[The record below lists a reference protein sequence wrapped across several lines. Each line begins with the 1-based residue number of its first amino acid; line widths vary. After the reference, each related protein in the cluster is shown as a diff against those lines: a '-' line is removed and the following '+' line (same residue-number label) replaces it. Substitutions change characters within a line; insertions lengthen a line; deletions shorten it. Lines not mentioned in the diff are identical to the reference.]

1 MNETSEVYRLLSETL
16 ANPGHPAVLWQAAIL
31 AIAVLLAWGVDR
43 LIRRHMPLQEG
54 AWKLGI
60 GGVNRVIFPLA
71 ALLVVVFGKALIG
84 HWFPRHTNLLALA
97 GTLLTALALIRLV
110 VYALRQAFPPSGWL
124 QASERFTVGIVLIGF
139 TLHATGLLPEI
150 IHALDDFDF
159 TLGKQRIS
167 LLKIINAAAA
177 IAVTMIVAMWIG
189 RASEKRIMSSEHIDL
204 NLRVVLTKV
213 VKALLIFAGVL
224 IALSA
229 VGINLTL
236 LSVFGGALGVAL
248 GLGLQKIASNY
259 VSGFIILL
267 DRSIRIGDLVT
278 IDNRYGEVTSITSR
292 CVVVKNRDGTEAIIP
307 NEILITST
315 VINHSYTNQEVRVN
329 IPLQISYDSPLD
341 MALQLMLGAAQNHPR
356 VLPEP
361 EPKAFLVSF
370 GDSGIN
376 LELRLWIKDPEEGQM
391 SLRSEINLAIW
402 QAFQENGVE
411 IPYPQQEVRLIG
423 QYSPDEIAI
432 LGEQRLNREEEE

>member
-1 MNETSEVYRLLSETL
+1 MNESSEVYRLLSETL
-16 ANPGHPAVLWQAAIL
+16 ANPGHPAVLWQTAIL
-31 AIAVLLAWGVDR
+31 AIALLLAWSVDR
-43 LIRRHMPLQEG
+43 LIRRHMPRQEG

-60 GGVNRVIFPLA
+60 GGVNRIIFPLA
-71 ALLVVVFGKALIG
+71 ALLVVVFGKALIR
-84 HWFPRHTNLLALA
+84 HWYPHHTNLLALA

-110 VYALRQAFPPSGWL
+110 VYALRHAFPPSGWL
-124 QASERFTVGIVLIGF
+124 QASERFTVGMVLIGF

-213 VKALLIFAGVL
+213 VKALLIFVGIL
-224 IALSA
+224 IALSS
-229 VGINLTL
+229 VGIDLTL

-315 VINHSYTNQEVRVN
+315 VINHSYTNQEVRVQ
-329 IPLQISYDSPLD
+329 IPVQISYDSPLEI
-341 MALQLMLGAAQNHPR
+341 ALQLMLGAAQRHPR
-356 VLPEP
+356 VLAEP
-361 EPKAFLVSF
+361 PPKAFLASF
-370 GDSGIN
+370 GDNGIN

-402 QAFQENGVE
+402 QSFQENGVE
-411 IPYPQQEVRLIG
+411 IPYPQREVRLIG
-423 QYSPDEIAI
+423 QYSPEEIAI
-432 LGEQRLNREEEE
+432 LGEQHLNQEEG